1 MRVCDNQGPRHLI
14 DEDVDRELPVVTG
27 DIMLVLNRR
36 GFVRWAGTAT
46 TSLWASVAQLKAR
59 LKAGDFKGE
68 AAAVS
73 GSGGSLA
80 EAGSLGAPLD
90 REEIYR
96 LLGFATMTGEDP
108 IKLWQRLKNTRTWRV
123 GPLSPDSWSGSV
135 FVADDRDIFA
145 FRTLSL
151 PNEWLKDSPSANR
164 AEYCDE
170 HFHEWWSGWAGRHHA
185 GTQGT
190 PGWWKSVGPKA
201 WDNSY
206 ARLVWQMPDGGPE
219 VTYEWA
225 ETQNHEVVG
234 RLTHSQPAA
243 LVLQGYIPWDSA
255 PPEFSV
261 LYSEGPERR
270 FLRGRSWIPGTRDGM
285 RWVLALSAAPD
296 EVQGTGTVRWH
307 GYFPRIEKLY
317 FCGRQ
322 GQSYAPLEAATSAWL
337 AAGKID
343 EFLDGNRNR
352 YLQSRPEGTGWL
364 ADAPSAIND
373 NLEWSEVY
381 TPSRRRTYVSVSRK
395 WAQSNNSAPDF
406 LWDSFF
412 SALLV
417 CQEDEKKSYDL
428 IRDITSWQNDQGMFC
443 QYGQWLTHPD
453 RSVFPVAWGHTQYP
467 IGSLLTAKVH
477 LRRPNRAFLE
487 EIYPRLVK
495 NQRWW
500 FADRGDGQPWR
511 DGNKNGLLELGSNYP
526 EEIPYDDRQQ
536 TANYESNDDS
546 PQWWHV
552 ARYNNQTQTLEQ
564 DTVERNCLYAL
575 DCWILAWMANQLGRP
590 ADAAALTAE
599 HHRMVETINRLLWDS
614 SRGCYYNRHWES
626 FAGDPFF
633 PQMGPDIFFSLLGKV
648 ATHEQAESLRKI
660 FHDPQKFA
668 GEWIMPTISRDDPLF
683 PRQDY
688 WRGKVWPPH
697 NWLLYQGL
705 KIYDWDHEARL
716 LAESS
721 AKMFLTAWRDKA
733 ECHENFSAITG
744 EGTGQSDPH
753 YTWGALMALVAIEEL
768 IDVNP
773 WHGLRFGNLEP
784 VAPAAIRRYFV
795 SGSHYDVTQSSE
807 GLEVH
812 RDGQLLFAADAPVEI
827 RHVEFEGNQARFEVR
842 ASRPVKIRVRN
853 HPPREFAAGVSK
865 G

>member
-1 MRVCDNQGPRHLI
+1 
-14 DEDVDRELPVVTG
+14 
-27 DIMLVLNRR
+27 
-36 GFVRWAGTAT
+36 
-46 TSLWASVAQLKAR
+46 VAQLKAR

-80 EAGSLGAPLD
+80 EAGSLDAPLD
-90 REEIYR
+90 RQEIYR

-108 IKLWQRLKNTRTWRV
+108 LKLWQRLKITRTWRV

-151 PNEWLKDSPSANR
+151 PNEWLKDSPSANH
-164 AEYCDE
+164 AEYCGT
-170 HFHEWWSGWAGRHHA
+170 HFDEWWSGWAGRHHA

-234 RLTHSQPAA
+234 RLTHSQPAPM
-243 LVLQGYIPWDSA
+243 VLQGYIPWDSA

-296 EVQGTGTVRWH
+296 EVHGTGTVRWH

-322 GQSYAPLEAATSAWL
+322 GQSYAPLEDATSAWL
-337 AAGKID
+337 ATGKID
-343 EFLDGNRNR
+343 GFLDGNRAR
-352 YLQSRPEGTGWL
+352 YLKSRPEGTGWL

-443 QYGQWLTHPD
+443 QYGQWPTHPD
-453 RSVFPVAWGHTQYP
+453 RSIFPVAWGHTQYP
-467 IGSLLTAKVH
+467 IGSLLTAKIY

-487 EIYPRLVK
+487 EVYPRLLK

-536 TANYESNDDS
+536 TAYYESNDDS

-575 DCWILAWMANQLGRP
+575 DCWILAWMAKQLGRP
-590 ADAAALTAE
+590 AEAAALTAE

-614 SRGCYYNRHWES
+614 FRGCYYNRHWES

-784 VAPAAIRRYFV
+784 VAPASIRRYFV

-807 GLEVH
+807 GLEVQK
-812 RDGQLLFAADAPVEI
+812 DGQLLFAVDAPVEI
-827 RHVEFEGNQARFEVR
+827 RHVVFEGNQVRFEVR
-842 ASRPVKIRVRN
+842 ANRPVKIRVRN
-853 HPPREFAAGVSK
+853 HPPREIAVGVSK